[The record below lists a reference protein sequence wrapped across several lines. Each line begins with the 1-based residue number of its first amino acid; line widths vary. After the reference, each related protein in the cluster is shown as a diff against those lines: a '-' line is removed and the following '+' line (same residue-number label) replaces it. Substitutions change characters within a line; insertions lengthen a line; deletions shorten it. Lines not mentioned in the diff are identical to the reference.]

1 VTRRRGDARPV
12 AADGRCI
19 ALDVEGALRQSRRG
33 AGRAQDIEAAVLN
46 KLLATLAHGCV
57 AAALPCT
64 ALAADPQLADLEQ
77 RLTRGGVESVNEYL
91 NEPPGAARMSRLNRQ
106 TASCELPAVSLAV
119 RLARSAN
126 ARAVQAHEESL
137 RAASG
142 RCTRFVLAL
151 VSAAEVPRV
160 CASQPFWGA
169 AQTARELRRR
179 IADIDADRLLRG
191 TEQGQACRAAYLYEL
206 KNTRVTL
213 RVASPSPAAP
223 AR

>member
-1 VTRRRGDARPV
+1 VTAALCRLVLCAAAALLPCAAL
-12 AADGRCI
+12 AAD
-19 ALDVEGALRQSRRG
+19 ALVAELEHRLANAGVEAVNEHLS
-33 AGRAQDIEAAVLN
+33 AQANA
-46 KLLATLAHGCV
+46 ATLAHLSRKT
-57 AAALPCT
+57 AA
-64 ALAADPQLADLEQ
+64 
-77 RLTRGGVESVNEYL
+77 
-91 NEPPGAARMSRLNRQ
+91 
-106 TASCELPAVSLAV
+106 CELQAVSLAV
-119 RLARSAN
+119 RLARGAS
-126 ARAVQAHEESL
+126 ARAVQWHEESL

-179 IADIDADRLLRG
+179 MADIDADRLLRS

>member
-1 VTRRRGDARPV
+1 MPPGSAL
-12 AADGRCI
+12 AADTLVAELEQRLANAG
-19 ALDVEGALRQSRRG
+19 VEAVNEHLS
-33 AGRAQDIEAAVLN
+33 AQANA
-46 KLLATLAHGCV
+46 ATLAHLSRKT
-57 AAALPCT
+57 AA
-64 ALAADPQLADLEQ
+64 
-77 RLTRGGVESVNEYL
+77 
-91 NEPPGAARMSRLNRQ
+91 
-106 TASCELPAVSLAV
+106 CELQAVSLAV
-119 RLARSAN
+119 RLARGAS
-126 ARAVQAHEESL
+126 ARAVRAHEESL

-160 CASQPFWGA
+160 CASQTFWGA

-179 IADIDADRLLRG
+179 MADIDADRLLRS

-223 AR
+223 ER